1 MIIQDYNK
9 AKTSDPS
16 VSAFSTNLNLLNLK
30 DIIYPHEETS
40 DQNQITTTV
49 LNTTPIVLG
58 VFFENTEEE
67 LSIKNEMYILDGHH
81 RFQYII
87 ENSINEDLDTILIN
101 IEKVNIDSFNSELLV
116 KKNIFL
122 TKIIQDFDFSI
133 EKLQN
138 NLFIQIDRDKYYSDK
153 LTDIRELYAYKK
165 ELMKANFI
173 SPIPNNLTTSKG
185 IVRFSALSI
194 KDFSKA
200 YIFPYKSTWITPR
213 FDK

>member
-1 MIIQDYNK
+1 MIIKDFKQAN
-9 AKTSDPS
+9 TSNPS
-16 VSAFSTNLNLLNLK
+16 VVAFSTSINLLNLK

-122 TKIIQDFDFSI
+122 TKIIQDFEFSI

-138 NLFIQIDRDKYYSDK
+138 NMFIQIDSAKYYSDK
-153 LTDIRELYAYKK
+153 LTDIRELYSYKK

-173 SPIPNNLTTSKG
+173 SPIPNNIITSKS

>member
-1 MIIQDYNK
+1 MIIQDYKK
-9 AKTSDPS
+9 AQTSDPS

-122 TKIIQDFDFSI
+122 TKIIQDFEFSI

-138 NLFIQIDRDKYYSDK
+138 NLFIQIDSDKYYSDK
-153 LTDIRELYAYKK
+153 LTDIRELYSYKK

-173 SPIPNNLTTSKG
+173 SPIPNNITTSKS

>member
-9 AKTSDPS
+9 AKTSDPT

-30 DIIYPHEETS
+30 DTIYPHEETS

-122 TKIIQDFDFSI
+122 TKIIQDFEFSI

-138 NLFIQIDRDKYYSDK
+138 NFFIQIDSDKYYSDK
-153 LTDIRELYAYKK
+153 LTDIKKLYAYKK

-173 SPIPNNLTTSKG
+173 SPIPNNITTSKS